1 MALCRIHNFCINS
14 SHDQSQSLDLLVQ
27 DQLHITVNSH
37 LDLSETHDNP
47 HSPQGILHGGA
58 HFDDVG
64 PSTLRALRRSE
75 TERENQNAR
84 DKLHR
89 MVVDGGYRR
98 PAVNVLC
105 WNLSIITV
113 FIRY

>member
-1 MALCRIHNFCINS
+1 MFHMVTDNVSHGNGQTFTS
-14 SHDQSQSLDLLVQ
+14 S
-27 DQLHITVNSH
+27 T
-37 LDLSETHDNP
+37 
-47 HSPQGILHGGA
+47 ILHGGA

-98 PAVNVLC
+98 PAVNV
-105 WNLSIITV
+105 
-113 FIRY
+113 

>member
-1 MALCRIHNFCINS
+1 MIKVKVWTN
-14 SHDQSQSLDLLVQ
+14 
-27 DQLHITVNSH
+27 

-75 TERENQNAR
+75 TEGENQNAR

-98 PAVNVLC
+98 PAVNV
-105 WNLSIITV
+105 
-113 FIRY
+113 